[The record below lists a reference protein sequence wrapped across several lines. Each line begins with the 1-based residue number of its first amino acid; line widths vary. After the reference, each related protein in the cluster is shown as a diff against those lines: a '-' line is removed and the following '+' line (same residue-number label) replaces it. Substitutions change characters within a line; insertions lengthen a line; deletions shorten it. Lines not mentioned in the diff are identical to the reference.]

1 MSSKPRI
8 KQPEVNRR
16 RLLDSAVAIA
26 AKDGLTSL
34 SIQSVAVA
42 AGITKGGLFHH
53 FASKQALLEAMFV
66 DLLERLDAAID
77 GCIEPDESAIGRF
90 TRAYVRLIFADRHR
104 AMDATC
110 AGLSAAL
117 VADAQLKQL
126 WIDWLEQRLARHR
139 QTDSGETLAIVRLA
153 ADGVWFTGSGQ
164 SEVAALEERLI
175 AMTYGENLTT
185 ENKRSDRKGNT

>member
-26 AKDGLTSL
+26 TNDGLASV

-53 FASKQALLEAMFV
+53 FSSKQALLEAMFV
-66 DLLERLDAAID
+66 DLLERLDGAID
-77 GCIEPDESAIGRF
+77 GCIEQDEKAHGRF
-90 TRAYVRLIFADRHR
+90 TRAYVRLIFADRHKV
-104 AMDATC
+104 MDATC

-139 QTDSGETLAIVRLA
+139 QTDSGEMLAIVRLA
-153 ADGVWFTGSGQ
+153 ADGFWFTGSRQ
-164 SEVAALEERLI
+164 AEVVALEERLI
-175 AMTYGENLTT
+175 AMTYAENFAK
-185 ENKRSDRKGNT
+185 ESKRSDRKDNA